1 MVAIVTD
8 VRFRMSLALI
18 RDLAQMGVEV
28 ITCEGE
34 RCRDNPA
41 APALG
46 GLSRCAARHVWR
58 AGGRPCWPCA
68 GK

>member
-41 APALG
+41 APALVFQV
-46 GLSRCAARHVWR
+46 LQCAFLIFHVF
-58 AGGRPCWPCA
+58 
-68 GK
+68 

>member
-46 GLSRCAARHVWR
+46 VFEIGR
-58 AGGRPCWPCA
+58 ASCRERV
-68 GK
+68 

>member
-46 GLSRCAARHVWR
+46 FLC
-58 AGGRPCWPCA
+58 
-68 GK
+68 

>member
-41 APALG
+41 APALEPVH
-46 GLSRCAARHVWR
+46 LAESAR
-58 AGGRPCWPCA
+58 ALNLATP
-68 GK
+68 

>member
-46 GLSRCAARHVWR
+46 GLSRCAARHV
-58 AGGRPCWPCA
+58 
-68 GK
+68 